1 VFVARHDL
9 GAAEEDFSG
18 GGRGRAPQHI
28 FPPLEFLGVI
38 MDREMELRGDY
49 VVSAGGLPGPG
60 RGCRPSTHC
69 VASQQSH
76 RYGSGDDL
84 VRWVSLALDW
94 LC

>member
-1 VFVARHDL
+1 MGVPEMVTV
-9 GAAEEDFSG
+9 FSG
-18 GGRGRAPQHI
+18 GSRFTSRLNI
-28 FPPLEFLGVI
+28 FPPPQFLGMI
-38 MDREMELRGDY
+38 MDREMELRGGHA
-49 VVSAGGLPGPG
+49 VSAGGLPGPG